1 MLSVFQALERIL
13 SQVAQLEPR
22 SHPLSQTLGL
32 VLAQELVSREALPP
46 FDNSAVDGFAVRSS
60 EVAEGTW
67 LELVGS
73 IPAGSV
79 PDFELGPGQAAAIMT
94 GAMLCP
100 GADACAMVEDSERQA
115 GKVRFTRSVRPGE
128 NVRRRGEHLQ
138 PGQVVLRQGH
148 RLRPADLGM
157 AASLGYPELVCV
169 PRARVAIV
177 STGSELVPPGQPLGP
192 GQIRDSNSYAIEA
205 QVRACGGEPVRLGP
219 VPDDR
224 DALERALRQALE
236 QAEVLVTSAGV
247 SVGEHDHVRDLIA
260 QLGGELSFWRIK
272 MRPGKPLAFGLAGS
286 TPMFGLPGNPVSS
299 MVTFELFVRPAL
311 ELMMGRPPGEGRK
324 QTARLAHEVTKKLGL
339 TTFLRCRLEST
350 RAGFLA
356 TATGDQGSHILR
368 SMVEADALA
377 VLPEELERLE
387 AGHEVEVLPLHS

>member
-1 MLSVFQALERIL
+1 MLSVSQALERIL
-13 SQVAQLEPR
+13 SQVAPLEPR
-22 SHPLSQTLGL
+22 SHSLSQTLGL
-32 VLAQELVSREALPP
+32 VLAQRVVAREAHPP
-46 FDNSAVDGFAVRSS
+46 FDNSAVDGFAVRSA
-60 EVAEGTW
+60 EVADGGW

-73 IPAGSV
+73 IPAGTV
-79 PDFELGPGQAAAIMT
+79 PDFELGSGQVAAIMT

-100 GADACAMVEDSERQA
+100 GADACVMVEDSERQE
-115 GKVRFTRSVRPGE
+115 GRVRFARPIQPGE

-138 PGQVVLRQGH
+138 PGEVVLQPGH
-148 RLRPADLGM
+148 RLRPADLGL

-205 QVRACGGEPVRLGP
+205 QVRACGGEALRLGP
-219 VPDDR
+219 VSDDR
-224 DALERALRQALE
+224 AELERTLRQALE

-247 SVGEHDHVRDLIA
+247 SVGEHDHVRDLITK
-260 QLGGELSFWRIK
+260 LGGELSFWQIK
-272 MRPGKPLAFGLAGS
+272 MRPGKPLAFGLAG
-286 TPMFGLPGNPVSS
+286 TIPMFGLPGNPVSS

-311 ELMMGRPPGEGRK
+311 ELMMGRPPQRVHR
-324 QTARLAHEVTKKLGL
+324 QTARLAHEVTKKPGL
-339 TTFLRCRLEST
+339 TTFLRCRLETTGSGT
-350 RAGFLA
+350 LA
-356 TATGDQGSHILR
+356 RATGDQGSHILR

-377 VLPEELERLE
+377 VLPEEFERLE

>member
-1 MLSVFQALERIL
+1 MLSVSQALERIL
-13 SQVAQLEPR
+13 SQVVPLEPR
-22 SHPLSQTLGL
+22 SHPLSQSLGL
-32 VLAQELVSREALPP
+32 VLAQEVVSREAHPP
-46 FDNSAVDGFAVRSS
+46 FDNSAVDGFAVRSA
-60 EVAEGTW
+60 EVAAGTW

-100 GADACAMVEDSERQA
+100 GADACAMVEDSERQ
-115 GKVRFTRSVRPGE
+115 GGSVRFTRSVRPGE

-138 PGQVVLRQGH
+138 PGQVVLRPGH
-148 RLRPADLGM
+148 RLRPADLGL
-157 AASLGYPELVCV
+157 AASLGYPELLGF

-192 GQIRDSNSYAIEA
+192 GQIRDSNSYALEA

-219 VPDDR
+219 VADDR
-224 DALERALRQALE
+224 DALERTLRQALG
-236 QAEVLVTSAGV
+236 QADVLVTSAGV

-311 ELMMGRPPGEGRK
+311 ELMMGRSPQEGRK
-324 QTARLAHEVTKKLGL
+324 QTARLAHEVTKKPGL

-350 RAGFLA
+350 GAAFLA